1 MVPLISEDT
10 RKVYVRRIKGFWEE
24 FSHNRIGFIG
34 LALLVVYVVMAIFA
48 PWLTPYDP
56 LASTRVAESY
66 AAPAWLKV
74 FPQYANKPDTMEI
87 VPKWTLTKAA
97 GFENQIS
104 AGKTVAGTIEMTR
117 EPQTLDIEFTSSFSY
132 PYLDS
137 PQRYIAKFQWS
148 VSEITNLYWAAEL
161 LITPPSGNTT
171 RIWYQ
176 TNTKSPLSLGVEQD
190 SYNYWLLQREI
201 GDPRATNLAQQI
213 FSNPVSGTYQ
223 FTFHAV
229 FVPDPP
235 ETQNI
240 KASFE
245 FRNFQFFI
253 PGLVHGI
260 LGADFLGTDVL
271 SQVIYGSRISLAIG
285 LIAAAISV
293 SIGVLVGI
301 VSGYLGGAV
310 DEISM
315 RVVDI
320 LLCLPFLP
328 LLLTLV
334 RLFGKNVFYIVL
346 FIAIFGWL
354 GLARVVRSQILYLRE
369 TTFVECAIA
378 SGATKQYVM
387 IKHLLPNIVPVALA
401 SLVLSVPG
409 AVLSEAGLSFLGF
422 GDPRVPTW
430 GKMLNYAFGHGAFE
444 NFAWWWALP
453 PGLAITFLS
462 LAFVFMGFAI
472 DEIVNPRLRRR
483 R

>member
-1 MVPLISEDT
+1 M
-10 RKVYVRRIKGFWEE
+10 
-24 FSHNRIGFIG
+24 
-34 LALLVVYVVMAIFA
+34 
-48 PWLTPYDP
+48 
-56 LASTRVAESY
+56 RVI
-66 AAPAWLKV
+66 
-74 FPQYANKPDTMEI
+74 PQYANKPSTMDI
-87 VPKWTLTKAA
+87 RPQWTVAEAT
-97 GFENQIS
+97 GFEEFIT
-104 AGKTVAGTIEMTR
+104 AGKTVFGTVEMTR
-117 EPQTLDIEFTSSFSY
+117 NAKPIDIEFTASFDY
-132 PYLDS
+132 PYLDP
-137 PQRYIAKFQWS
+137 PQRYVASFEWT
-148 VSEITNLYWAAEL
+148 VTNITNVSWAAEMKL
-161 LITPPSGNTT
+161 TGPDGKTT
-171 RIWYQ
+171 LIWYQ
-176 TNTKSPLSLGVEQD
+176 PYTKNAMSLGVEQD
-190 SYNYWLLQREI
+190 SYNYWLLQKQL
-201 GDPRATNLAQQI
+201 GDPKATNLAQQI
-213 FSNPVSGTYQ
+213 FAAPVTGQYT
-223 FTFHAV
+223 FTFHASLR
-229 FVPDPP
+229 PDPP
-235 ETQNI
+235 ESQNMKVNI
-240 KASFE
+240 S
-245 FRNFQFFI
+245 FRNFLFFI
-253 PGLVHGI
+253 PGLVHGV

-271 SQVIYGSRISLAIG
+271 SQVIYGSRLSLAIG
-285 LIAAAISV
+285 LMAAAISV

-315 RVVDI
+315 RIVDI

-334 RLFGKNVFYIVL
+334 KLFGKNVFYIVL

-354 GLARVVRSQILYLRE
+354 GLARVIRSQILYLRE
-369 TTFVECAIA
+369 TTFVECAVA

-401 SLVLSVPG
+401 SLVLSVPA

-444 NFAWWWALP
+444 NYAWWWALP